1 MSARVEESG
10 IICGERFFF
19 CSALYT
25 CRSARVVIGSQ
36 PVHAVTFPSC
46 DIRTA
51 TLTASERHAY
61 ASTSFFL
68 CNISGQGRNVHHDR
82 KKYLKK

>member
-10 IICGERFFF
+10 IICGERFF

-25 CRSARVVIGSQ
+25 CRSARVVIRSQ

-61 ASTSFFL
+61 ASLVFSV
-68 CNISGQGRNVHHDR
+68 Q
-82 KKYLKK
+82 YLGTRTKCTPRPKTIFI